1 MSCVCM
7 RKTVILSTIFGT
19 MLSLMLSSCKTTDTS
34 STASDD
40 TSNTSEDQTSITT
53 NENIK
58 DVVLN
63 VTIPEPLEEGEF
75 LTIGSNI
82 NDWDPSNK
90 DYTATKVDDLNYQLS
105 LQVDTSAGDLQIQYK
120 WTIQL
125 DSFASDEIWAGVEKG
140 PQGEEL
146 ENRIIDVLKSQSE
159 TLYVNDTVV
168 KFADPTAPVVPTVV
182 GNLDIIKDIDM
193 PQFDNRTRT
202 IRVYTPSNYSENID
216 KNYPVIYMQDG
227 QNLFDATT
235 SFAGEWG
242 VDELM
247 EELLIENKEAI
258 VVGIDNSSHRMD
270 EYTPDWS
277 DQPEAEGDKYLKFI
291 IETLKPYIDEKYR
304 TLKDNTNTYI
314 AGSSMGG
321 LISFYGA
328 LKYPEVFGNGA
339 CLSSSFQINT
349 QEARIE
355 FLESLDY
362 KNTPRLFLSVGDSE
376 PLKPYLSQVSDELI
390 ASGFPSE
397 KLYTYTKE
405 NGSHNEASW
414 RNTFPLAYEWL
425 SSGENGNYVEKDAVV
440 EVNLTMPESVEDY
453 LTSLASDGNI
463 YLYNGQLATSVKLE
477 RQAKG
482 VYSGSFKA
490 SLNDTLQFYVLYHK
504 DNVIDVFALDDNGEE
519 LLVTYE
525 VLEETSNLDIVVNEF
540 ERKNALTYNITV
552 PENFASYATNVGS
565 GQGQLIMYTGLLAN
579 SYYPTKISDTSYQL
593 KVFLSEGETIRFQF
607 LFYDANVGFEAFE
620 IDENGESVGI
630 HTLSCESE
638 SETQSYEIKGFQLP
652 INLRVEVTLQDDFEI
667 PSDQAFLLG
676 LYSGIF
682 GTSYRDSP
690 LALLEGRTYYLEVE
704 TVASTIEFVVGYC
717 TGPSEGN
724 YDYQEFETDPSDN
737 SLAVVSEKVCIPF
750 SEYDPENLNT
760 YTIKYTT
767 QYFKNA

>member
-1 MSCVCM
+1 
-7 RKTVILSTIFGT
+7 
-19 MLSLMLSSCKTTDTS
+19 
-34 STASDD
+34 
-40 TSNTSEDQTSITT
+40 
-53 NENIK
+53 
-58 DVVLN
+58 
-63 VTIPEPLEEGEF
+63 
-75 LTIGSNI
+75 
-82 NDWDPSNK
+82 
-90 DYTATKVDDLNYQLS
+90 
-105 LQVDTSAGDLQIQYK
+105 
-120 WTIQL
+120 
-125 DSFASDEIWAGVEKG
+125 
-140 PQGEEL
+140 
-146 ENRIIDVLKSQSE
+146 
-159 TLYVNDTVV
+159 
-168 KFADPTAPVVPTVV
+168 
-182 GNLDIIKDIDM
+182 
-193 PQFDNRTRT
+193 
-202 IRVYTPSNYSENID
+202 
-216 KNYPVIYMQDG
+216 
-227 QNLFDATT
+227 
-235 SFAGEWG
+235 
-242 VDELM
+242 
-247 EELLIENKEAI
+247 
-258 VVGIDNSSHRMD
+258 
-270 EYTPDWS
+270 
-277 DQPEAEGDKYLKFI
+277 
-291 IETLKPYIDEKYR
+291 
-304 TLKDNTNTYI
+304 
-314 AGSSMGG
+314 MGG

-355 FLESLDY
+355 FLESLNY
-362 KNTPRLFLSVGDSE
+362 ENAPRLFLSVGDSE
-376 PLKPYLSQVSDELI
+376 PLEPYLSQVSDELI

-425 SSGENGNYVEKDAVV
+425 SSGENGNYVEKNAVV

-453 LTSLASDGNI
+453 LTSLASDGDI
-463 YLYNGQLATSVKLE
+463 YLYNGQLATSIKLE
-477 RQAKG
+477 RQSKG

-504 DNVIDVFALDDNGEE
+504 DNVIDVFALNDNGEE

-579 SYYPTKISDTSYQL
+579 SYYATKISDTSYQL
-593 KVFLSEGETIRFQF
+593 KVFLSEGETIRFQY
-607 LFYDANVGFEAFE
+607 LFYDANVGFEAYE
-620 IDENGESVGI
+620 IDESGESVGI

-652 INLRVEVTLQDDFEI
+652 INLRVEVTVQDDFEI
-667 PSDQAFLLG
+667 PTDKAFLLG

-690 LALLEGRTYYLEVE
+690 LTLLDGRTYYLEVE

-724 YDYQEFETDPSDN
+724 YDYQEFERDPSDN